1 MTEKELIA
9 LFCLSQKVMKETKAY
24 VEFCSGHGRPSATV
38 VRIQRD
44 GYDPTCRA
52 DAYFIMYDDETTR
65 NISLEVYEAAI
76 AYLAGLLKENGS

>member
-9 LFCLSQKVMKETKAY
+9 LFCLNRKVMKETKAY
-24 VEFCSGHGRPSATV
+24 VEFCSGSGRPSATV

-44 GYDPTCRA
+44 GYDPGCRP
-52 DAYFIMYDDETTR
+52 DAYFVMYDDGTTR

-76 AYLAGLLKENGS
+76 AYLTGLLKENGS